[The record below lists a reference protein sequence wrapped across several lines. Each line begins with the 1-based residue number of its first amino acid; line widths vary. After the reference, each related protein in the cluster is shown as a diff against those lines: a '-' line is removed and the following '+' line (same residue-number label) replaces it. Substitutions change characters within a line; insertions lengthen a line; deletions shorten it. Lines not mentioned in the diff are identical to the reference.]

1 MTKYLAIAFLITG
14 FLVGDAY
21 GDDLIAD
28 LHFDDGSVLHN
39 IKIDNNVIHFKHED
53 DNYDLGYR
61 DLKSISFDVQPGTS
75 DVTRW
80 CFYFLVG
87 IWI

>member
-21 GDDLIAD
+21 GDNLIAD

-39 IKIDNNVIHFKHED
+39 IKIDHDNVIHFKHEG
-53 DNYDLGYR
+53 DNYDFGYQ
-61 DLKSISFDVQPGTS
+61 DLKSISFEQN
-75 DVTRW
+75 
-80 CFYFLVG
+80 
-87 IWI
+87 I